1 MGLSDYLPGLAVLVG
16 VGLLARVLAETVVPV
31 NHLILAIVLG
41 VLIGNLLTIPAVL
54 RPGLGTHKLLLEA
67 GIVVMGARIA
77 LGDVLASGLVI
88 VGLVVVVVA
97 FGILFVETLSR
108 TVFGIAPR
116 LSSLIAAG
124 SSICG
129 VSAVVAVAGG
139 IKADEDQIAYAVATI
154 LLFDA
159 ITIFLYPWVGHLL
172 ALPDQVFGMWAGLSM
187 FSTGPVTAA
196 GFAYSDPAG
205 QWAVLT
211 KVTRN
216 VLIGVVA
223 IGYSLYYAHRRV
235 GGESDDTA
243 GSGALAQ
250 LWSNFP
256 KFVVGFLLVMVL
268 ASTGVLGGEAVTS
281 LQNGYKWL
289 FLFAFVGLGI
299 QIQVR
304 EMRSTGLRPIAAV
317 SVGLVTLSAV
327 SLGLLTVV
335 L

>member
-1 MGLSDYLPGLAVLVG
+1 
-16 VGLLARVLAETVVPV
+16 
-31 NHLILAIVLG
+31 
-41 VLIGNLLTIPAVL
+41 
-54 RPGLGTHKLLLEA
+54 
-67 GIVVMGARIA
+67 
-77 LGDVLASGLVI
+77 
-88 VGLVVVVVA
+88 
-97 FGILFVETLSR
+97 
-108 TVFGIAPR
+108 
-116 LSSLIAAG
+116 
-124 SSICG
+124 
-129 VSAVVAVAGG
+129 
-139 IKADEDQIAYAVATI
+139 
-154 LLFDA
+154 
-159 ITIFLYPWVGHLL
+159 
-172 ALPDQVFGMWAGLSM
+172 
-187 FSTGPVTAA
+187 
-196 GFAYSDPAG
+196 
-205 QWAVLT
+205 
-211 KVTRN
+211 
-216 VLIGVVA
+216 VVA

-235 GGESDDTA
+235 GGEPDDTA